1 MSRGLIDKALNFLA
15 DNYNLERTHATGTA
29 TTDAGGYIV
38 TYVPTLTTIPLFA
51 TVSGGRTALIASI
64 AVSGVNVWCIRVL
77 EKDTLTLCKNTSIT
91 WYLGYLKEPN

>member
-15 DNYNLERTHATGTA
+15 DNYNLERKHANGTN

-38 TYVPTLTTIPLFA
+38 TYVPVATTIPTHA
-51 TVSGGRTALIASI
+51 TASGGRTALLAAIT
-64 AVSGVNVWCIRVL
+64 VGGVDVWCIRVL

-91 WYLGYLKEPN
+91 WYMGYLELT